1 MRVIF
6 YVSLSKTLKKKGKI
20 YSSDVSISLKFK
32 DSYKQTLYQP
42 ITTIQL
48 KSILNLQKMS
58 DYKDYSIYLRVEIL
72 LLISKVNYKIN

>member
-20 YSSDVSISLKFK
+20 YSSDMSISLKLK

-42 ITTIQL
+42 ITIIQL

-58 DYKDYSIYLRVEIL
+58 DYKDYSIYLRVAIL

>member
-20 YSSDVSISLKFK
+20 YSSDMSISLKFK
-32 DSYKQTLYQP
+32 DSCKQTLYQP
-42 ITTIQL
+42 ITIIQL
-48 KSILNLQKMS
+48 KTILNLQKMS
-58 DYKDYSIYLRVEIL
+58 DYKNYSIYLRVSIL